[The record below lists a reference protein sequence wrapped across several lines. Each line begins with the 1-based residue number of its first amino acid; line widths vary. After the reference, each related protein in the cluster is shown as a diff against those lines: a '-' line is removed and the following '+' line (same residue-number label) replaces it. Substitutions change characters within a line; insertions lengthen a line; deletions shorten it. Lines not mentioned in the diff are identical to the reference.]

1 MRWVRDLS
9 GRFPKRPHYETD
21 ELDRACED
29 LIRQLWRSRTTGF
42 PISTDDLA
50 VLIEQHAAD
59 LDLYADL
66 TQEGPDVEA
75 VTDFVPGER
84 PRVRITH
91 KLSEDP
97 RRAHRLRTTLAH
109 ELAHVVFHNFIWW
122 FDQGSLDVATA
133 AALSPRCQG
142 RRQALRGTDWME
154 WQANYA
160 SGAILMPRQTVADLW
175 RSESAAWVRSSEG
188 RRRVGEIQHAFD
200 VSAQAASVRLLQLG
214 HLTQRPHAVVRAPV
228 PRFS

>member
-9 GRFPKRPHYETD
+9 GRFPKRPHYETA

-29 LIRQLWRSRTTGF
+29 LIHELLILRASDF
-42 PISTDDLA
+42 PISTDDLT
-50 VLIEQHAAD
+50 VLIEQRAAD

-66 TQEGPDVEA
+66 AAEGADVEA

-84 PRVRITH
+84 PRVRIHHT
-91 KLSEDP
+91 LSDSP

-122 FDQGSLDVATA
+122 FDQGKLDAATA
-133 AALSPRCQG
+133 AALSPRCH
-142 RRQALRGTDWME
+142 RRAASGASDWME

-160 SGAILMPRQTVADLW
+160 AGATLMPRGAVASVW
-175 RSESAAWVRSSEG
+175 RGPAVWARSSVA
-188 RRRVGEIQHAFD
+188 RSRVNDIQKRFD
-200 VSAQAASVRLLQLG
+200 VSAQAASVRLSQLG
-214 HLTQRPHAVVRAPV
+214 YLSQRPTVILRSPI
-228 PRFS
+228 PR